1 MVFIVRFIGGGFF
14 GVMVDKYGCKL
25 MMMWV
30 IFIYLVGIGFSGI
43 VINLYMFVVC
53 CFIVGLGMFGEYVCV
68 LIYAVE
74 SWFKN
79 F

>member
-68 LIYAVE
+68 LIYVVE